1 MGLLFNAAVIASR
14 AFFFAGMAL
23 VGAIF
28 VIVVYDVTMRN
39 AGFTPPYWGVNTVE
53 YALFWIAMLTIPDLV
68 RTRGHVSVEVVLS
81 ALSPR
86 ARRGLSTMVSIV
98 ASVLCFFMAWRAGL
112 AFIGAWTSGNYEVRA
127 FDMPEW
133 IIYLPMP
140 VSFFLAGLMFLRYP
154 LIGESYHAGPAESS
168 GGL

>member
-1 MGLLFNAAVIASR
+1 MAMLFRAAASASR
-14 AFFFAGMAL
+14 IFFFAGMGLIA
-23 VGAIF
+23 AIF

-68 RTRGHVSVEVVLS
+68 RTRGHVSVEVVLA
-81 ALSPR
+81 ALAPAAR
-86 ARRGLSTMVSIV
+86 ARLSSAVSIF
-98 ASVLCFFMAWRAGL
+98 AALLCFFMTWRAGL
-112 AFIGAWTSGNYEVRA
+112 AFTGAWMSGNYEVRA

-140 VSFFLAGLMFLRYP
+140 ISFFLAGLMFLRFP
-154 LIGESYHAGPAESS
+154 LTGESYHAGPAESS